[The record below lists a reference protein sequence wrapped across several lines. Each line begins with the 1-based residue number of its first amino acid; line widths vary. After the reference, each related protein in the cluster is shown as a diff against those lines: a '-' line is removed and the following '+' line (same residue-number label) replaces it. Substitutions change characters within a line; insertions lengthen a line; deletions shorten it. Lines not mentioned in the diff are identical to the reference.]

1 MMQIYKHLHLFL
13 SLLFLIV
20 GFFLLASCSKKEA
33 ISTELDKLDSLA
45 ITNPQLALQKVR
57 ELASTYNNK
66 EEYERQRFKLI
77 QYKAEDKCDVVH
89 DSDKALDSIL
99 FLCDYFE
106 KNGTLH
112 DNLDAHYYKGRF
124 YSDRNENKL
133 SMESFLE
140 AQSITQNGNLSRM
153 DSCTLVFVYA
163 QISSI
168 YRFIDNHKEEYFYI
182 LKALKLQEQLGME
195 TYIIYEDVGRA
206 AYSLE
211 RIQEAS
217 KYYYLATE
225 KLLQLDSLASYNDV
239 LGEQLSFYVHTGQ
252 REFADWIRT
261 IIASIEDYPLYG
273 NTYAAL
279 ASYYTILYSD
289 RDATLRYTLLAL
301 KTVKTLQ
308 YQANLSRRAAFLY
321 EDLGDK
327 DLALQYLH
335 QYFILNDSANN
346 QLDSEGVNAQA
357 SQDLRNKLSEA
368 NDKLKLQKAEG
379 LYNQWISLGLLLLLV
394 LVSLAWLITSQKN
407 RRKAH
412 QMKETLQRT
421 QTENKVLI
429 QQCAEKEESLLKLG
443 YKNSALVLQ
452 HELHKKQFTQDSVL
466 SLEDWNQVFQ
476 TVDNLYPT
484 FREQVLTLD
493 DDMKDKTLIYF
504 YLIKLGNK
512 KANIARLLGR
522 NPSSV
527 SRAIGNFEK
536 SCGKTLEEIVGD
548 TL

>member
-1 MMQIYKHLHLFL
+1 MMQIYKHLHFFL

-33 ISTELDKLDSLA
+33 ISTELDKLDSLT

-140 AQSITQNGNLSRM
+140 AQRIAQNGNLSRM

-163 QISSI
+163 QIASI
-168 YRFIDNHKEEYFYI
+168 YRFIDNHQEEYFYI
-182 LKALKLQEQLGME
+182 QKALKLQEQLDMV
-195 TYIIYEDVGRA
+195 TFFMYEDVGRA
-206 AYSLE
+206 AYTLGKNE
-211 RIQEAS
+211 EAA
-217 KYYYLATE
+217 KYYHRSIDQM
-225 KLLQLDSLASYNDV
+225 LQLDNIAVYDDL

-252 REFADWIRT
+252 RKFADWIRT
-261 IIASIEDYPLYG
+261 IIASIENQPLES

-289 RDATLRYTLLAL
+289 IGSTLHYTLLAL
-301 KTVKTLQ
+301 KTATTLQ
-308 YQANLSRRAAFLY
+308 PQANLSKRVAFLY
-321 EDLGDK
+321 EDLGEK

-335 QYFILNDSANN
+335 QYFILNDSANK
-346 QLDSEGVNAQA
+346 QLDAQGVNAQA
-357 SQDLRNKLSEA
+357 IQNLRGNLSEA
-368 NDKLKLQKAEG
+368 KANLDTHDAEKDLHNSILYGLIFLLLILLLAFLFVSLRHRHKERQLQKTI
-379 LYNQWISLGLLLLLV
+379 QSLKEKNNELSEKYSQKEDLLV
-394 LVSLAWLITSQKN
+394 KLEYKKSA
-407 RRKAH
+407 
-412 QMKETLQRT
+412 
-421 QTENKVLI
+421 
-429 QQCAEKEESLLKLG
+429 SLLQHKL
-443 YKNSALVLQ
+443 
-452 HELHKKQFTQDSVL
+452 HEKQFTQNSVL
-466 SLEDWNQVFQ
+466 SPEDWNQVFQ
-476 TVDNLYPT
+476 SVDNLYPT

-493 DDMKDKTLIYF
+493 SEIKEDSLIYF
-504 YLIKLGNK
+504 YLMKLGNK
-512 KANIARLLGR
+512 QADIARLLGR